1 MQVSY
6 NQKYI
11 CILKILWSHLEKDG
25 LFCSHVPNWKIKT
38 YYCSFVFFPSVAQDA
53 HQQKH

>member
-25 LFCSHVPNWKIKT
+25 LFVPNWKIKT
-38 YYCSFVFFPSVAQDA
+38 SYCSFGFFFSFVAQDA